1 MMVAGEEKM
10 TVTERNNR
18 PLEGYPVLHT
28 RNLDEARQAVTDVYL
43 PHQLYADDPAKLSMT
58 LNAVEQRLFTA
69 GFLTYGTDATLRMP
83 ATEVCYHVNLT
94 TTGHTDAG
102 RQDGGRETTHARQRG
117 VILHPEQ
124 TNTVNWSPQAE
135 QIILKVPRAS
145 LEAHLSDLLGRKV
158 NSAID
163 FDFGLDLS
171 TAAGASLL
179 ASVEFFVGELDRPG
193 GIADM
198 PLARDQLEAFIM
210 SQLLT
215 AAEHPY
221 KDDLLAP
228 PDHVKLGRLKPVV
241 DFIEMNADEPLTPTE
256 LARAGSMSVRTL
268 HASFQKL
275 FGLSPMA
282 YVRKVRLEHVNEELR
297 RHSGDPVVRITDI
310 ASKWGFFHLGRFA
323 QQYKERFGESPSE
336 TLRR

>member
-1 MMVAGEEKM
+1 M
-10 TVTERNNR
+10 TERNER
-18 PLEGYPVLHT
+18 PLEGHPVLHT
-28 RNLDEARQAVTDVYL
+28 RSLYEARQAVTNVYL
-43 PHQLYADDPAKLSMT
+43 PHQLYAEDPTALDMT
-58 LNAVEQRLFTA
+58 LNAIEQRLFTA
-69 GFLTYGTDATLRMP
+69 GFLTYGTNATLRMP
-83 ATEVCYHVNLT
+83 ATEICYHVNLT
-94 TTGHTDAG
+94 TAGHTDAA
-102 RQDGGRETTHARQRG
+102 RQDGGRETTQARQRG

-124 TNTVNWSPQAE
+124 TNTVHWSQDAE
-135 QIILKVPRAS
+135 QIILKVPRVS

-158 NSAID
+158 DSVID

-179 ASVEFFVGELDRPG
+179 ASIEFFVGELDRPG

-215 AAEHPY
+215 AGDHPY

-228 PDHVKLGRLKPVV
+228 ASQVKLGRLKPVV
-241 DFIEMNADEPLTPTE
+241 DFIEMNADEPLTPAE

-268 HASFQKL
+268 HASFQKC
-275 FGLSPMA
+275 FGMSPMV
-282 YVRKVRLEHVNEELR
+282 YVRKVRLEHVRDELR
-297 RHSGDPVVRITDI
+297 RGGGDPDFRITDV

-336 TLRR
+336 TVRR